1 MIYCFTSATA
11 SYLPNARI
19 LAKSVKRWHPE
30 WRMVLLLSDESPA
43 EVVWDDEPFDEV
55 FFSDRLPIPHF
66 DRWAYRYSV
75 VELCTA
81 VKGPMSR
88 HLIERGAS
96 AVVYLDPDTVV
107 FSRLEE
113 MEELLKHKSALFT
126 PHLTDPET
134 EPYAIWSHEM
144 AALKHGTFNL
154 GFFAF
159 SASEGGRRCLDWW
172 ADRVRDY
179 SFIDFDAG
187 LFTDQKWANLLPYL
201 FDGVEVMRH
210 RTYNVATWNITNR
223 LVHRSPTGWTVN
235 GEPLRFY
242 HFSGFGHDFAWADGE
257 LKAFADRGD
266 ETAKLWDWYK
276 RQYGEN
282 GLKERATWAWG
293 AYANGLPIP
302 TAHRRAMD
310 KQPERFADILDPYSA
325 AMYRRAEE
333 VTRASA
339 S

>member
-19 LAKSVKRWHPE
+19 LAQSVKRWHPE
-30 WRMVLLLSDESPA
+30 WRMVLLLSDTSPA
-43 EVVWDDEPFDEV
+43 EVTWADEPFDEV

-66 DRWAYRYSV
+66 ERWAFRYSV

-88 HLIERGAS
+88 HLMESRDAS

-113 MEELLKHKSALFT
+113 MERLLETRAALLT
-126 PHLTDPET
+126 PHLTDAESDPK
-134 EPYAIWSHEM
+134 AIWSHEM

-159 SASEGGRRCLDWW
+159 SNTPAGRRCLDWW

-179 SFIDFDAG
+179 SFIDFEQG
-187 LFTDQKWANLLPYL
+187 LFTDQKWANLMPYL

-210 RTYNVATWNITNR
+210 RTYNTATWNITNR
-223 LVHRSPTGWTVN
+223 VVRRQGETWAVN
-235 GEPLRFY
+235 DQPLRFY
-242 HFSGFGHDFAWADGE
+242 HFSGFGHDFAWADRE
-257 LKAFADRGD
+257 LKAFATRGD
-266 ETAKLWDWYK
+266 DTAALWGWYK
-276 RQYGEN
+276 GQYEN
-282 GLKERATWAWG
+282 SALQEKVSWAWG
-293 AYANGLPIP
+293 SYVNGVPIP

-310 KQPERFADILDPYSA
+310 KQPERFADILDPYSVE
-325 AMYRRAEE
+325 MYRRAEE
-333 VTRASA
+333 VVRGG
-339 S
+339 